1 MAGEGDTV
9 GVTVGEQRVVE
20 AEPEVV
26 VREPASLAR
35 LMLELDDQW
44 PILKFL
50 GFGFY
55 YAWIWLCYNST
66 VLISGEGTTDA
77 VFMMYLASTTAL
89 AVTLVV
95 AALCPRL
102 SHGVVES
109 RLAVAGFSLVA
120 AVATV
125 AAGCLS
131 SSGGS
136 SPLFLA
142 ASALTGIG
150 TAWVALRLGTL
161 YSTVPARRVTLYTTA
176 SFVTACLLY
185 FLAVGL
191 PHQLGLPFMAL
202 LPVFAALVT
211 MTTPDD
217 TVLQKERPS
226 RAKALPPGFFLRL
239 VLAIGVFSLVVG
251 VTRGFATL
259 TQSVVTLDDEGAVI
273 VFGTACVA
281 GILYVLVSL
290 MGNEVDISR
299 LYYPVTILVVL
310 GISVVPLIGSGV
322 FEGRFIGIAY
332 ACFIMMIWCLLAH
345 VAHLSGL
352 SPVRVFGLGRGA
364 SALGT
369 TAGWLLGSQLIGQQ
383 AQNPLFIWS
392 VSIVMV
398 VALLIVSMLVFNDRI
413 IGMVLRASVAEDYEG
428 GEGAAVEARP
438 ASCLDAAVSVEKGET
453 AVAEG
458 AGDSGLDSER
468 RTGAFTK
475 RCLAVSSTYG
485 LSQRERDV
493 LFLLAK
499 GRTIGYIADDLGVSF
514 NTAKSH
520 IRHVYVKTGVH
531 TRQEL
536 LNLIEDMG
544 V

>member
-1 MAGEGDTV
+1 
-9 GVTVGEQRVVE
+9 
-20 AEPEVV
+20 
-26 VREPASLAR
+26 
-35 LMLELDDQW
+35 MLELDDQW

-66 VLISGEGTTDA
+66 VLIGGDGTTDA
-77 VFMMYLASTTAL
+77 VFTMYLASTTAL
-89 AVTLVV
+89 AITFVV

-102 SHGVVES
+102 SRGVVES

-120 AVATV
+120 AAATV
-125 AAGCLS
+125 AAGCSS

-136 SPLFLA
+136 SLLFLI

-161 YSTVPARRVTLYTTA
+161 YSTAPARRVTLYTAA

-211 MTTPDD
+211 MTAPDD
-217 TVLQKERPS
+217 TVLQKERPA

-259 TQSVVTLDDEGAVI
+259 TQSVGTLDDEGAVI

-281 GILYVLVSL
+281 GALYVLVSL
-290 MGNEVDISR
+290 VGNEVDVSR

-413 IGMVLRASVAEDYEG
+413 IGMVLRASVAEDPEG
-428 GEGAAVEARP
+428 REDAAVEMRS
-438 ASCLDAAVSVEKGET
+438 ASCLDAAVYAEKVEAT
-453 AVAEG
+453 AVE
-458 AGDSGLDSER
+458 DTDDFELDSER

-499 GRTIGYIADDLGVSF
+499 GRTIGYIADELGVSF

-536 LNLIEDMG
+536 LNLIEDIG

>member
-1 MAGEGDTV
+1 M
-9 GVTVGEQRVVE
+9 GVTVGERRAAE

-66 VLISGEGTTDA
+66 VLIGGEGATDA
-77 VFMMYLASTTAL
+77 VFTMYLASTTAL

-102 SHGVVES
+102 SRGVVES

-125 AAGCLS
+125 VAGCS

-161 YSTVPARRVTLYTTA
+161 YSTAPARRVTLYTAA

-211 MTTPDD
+211 MTAPDD
-217 TVLQKERPS
+217 SVLQKERPA

-259 TQSVVTLDDEGAVI
+259 TQSVGTLDEEGAVI

-281 GILYVLVSL
+281 GVLYVLVSL
-290 MGNEVDISR
+290 VGNEVDVSR

-352 SPVRVFGLGRGA
+352 SAVRVFGLGRGA

-413 IGMVLRASVAEDYEG
+413 IGMVLRTSVAEDPEG
-428 GEGAAVEARP
+428 GEGAAVETGS
-438 ASCLDAAVSVEKGET
+438 ASCLGEAVSAEKAEAT
-453 AVAEG
+453 AD
-458 AGDSGLDSER
+458 DSGLDSER

-499 GRTIGYIADDLGVSF
+499 GRTIGYIADELGVSF

-536 LNLIEDMG
+536 LNLIEDIG

>member
-1 MAGEGDTV
+1 M
-9 GVTVGEQRVVE
+9 
-20 AEPEVV
+20 
-26 VREPASLAR
+26 
-35 LMLELDDQW
+35 
-44 PILKFL
+44 
-50 GFGFY
+50 
-55 YAWIWLCYNST
+55 
-66 VLISGEGTTDA
+66 
-77 VFMMYLASTTAL
+77 
-89 AVTLVV
+89 
-95 AALCPRL
+95 
-102 SHGVVES
+102 
-109 RLAVAGFSLVA
+109 
-120 AVATV
+120 
-125 AAGCLS
+125 
-131 SSGGS
+131 
-136 SPLFLA
+136 
-142 ASALTGIG
+142 
-150 TAWVALRLGTL
+150 
-161 YSTVPARRVTLYTTA
+161 
-176 SFVTACLLY
+176 
-185 FLAVGL
+185 
-191 PHQLGLPFMAL
+191 
-202 LPVFAALVT
+202 
-211 MTTPDD
+211 
-217 TVLQKERPS
+217 
-226 RAKALPPGFFLRL
+226 
-239 VLAIGVFSLVVG
+239 LAIGVFSLVVG

-259 TQSVVTLDDEGAVI
+259 TQSVGTLDDEGAVI
-273 VFGTACVA
+273 VFGAACVA
-281 GILYVLVSL
+281 GVLYVLVSL
-290 MGNEVDISR
+290 VGNEVDVSR

-310 GISVVPLIGSGV
+310 GISVVPLMGSGA

-413 IGMVLRASVAEDYEG
+413 IGMVLRTSVAEDPEG
-428 GEGAAVEARP
+428 GEDAAVEARST
-438 ASCLDAAVSVEKGET
+438 SCLGAAVSVEKAEAI
-453 AVAEG
+453 AVEDAD
-458 AGDSGLDSER
+458 DSELDSER
-468 RTGAFTK
+468 RTGSFTK

-536 LNLIEDMG
+536 LNLIEG
-544 V
+544 